1 MVGTQAVREFDG
13 DGNAT
18 RLILLLIEFDELF
31 NK

>member
-13 DGNAT
+13 DSNAVK
-18 RLILLLIEFDELF
+18 LVSLLSEFDELF